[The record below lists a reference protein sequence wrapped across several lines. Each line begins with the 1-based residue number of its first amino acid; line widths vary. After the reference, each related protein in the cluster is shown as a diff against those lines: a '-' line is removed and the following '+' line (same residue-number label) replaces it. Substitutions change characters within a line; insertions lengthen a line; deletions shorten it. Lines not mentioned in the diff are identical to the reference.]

1 MLSRLLALVCLALL
15 PLASG
20 HASSITLEF
29 SATAFCPGGAPTSP
43 VTGTIVWD
51 AATPNSPIDSLTSI
65 SLTIAGHAYSVAEI
79 GFQDMGSDI
88 FAIGGTIEGVSAVR
102 PNTDDFAIFWDPSL
116 LLPSAFLYTTATTT
130 STTYRSLQFTRF
142 DFTAAQQVPEPAS
155 VLLLGGG
162 LAGLGILRRRKTG

>member
-29 SATAFCPGGAPTSP
+29 SATAFSPGGAPTSP

-51 AATPNSPIDSLTSI
+51 AATPNAPIDSLTSI

-88 FAIGGTIEGVSAVR
+88 FAIGGTIEGVSTVR
-102 PNTDDFAIFWDPSL
+102 SNTDDFVIFWDPSL
-116 LLPSAFLYTTATTT
+116 LLPSAFLYATAT
-130 STTYRSLQFTRF
+130 SSTYRSFQFTRF

-162 LAGLGILRRRKTG
+162 LVGLGILRRRKRG

>member
-29 SATAFCPGGAPTSP
+29 SATAFSPGGAPTSP

-102 PNTDDFAIFWDPSL
+102 PNTDDFAIFWDSSI

-130 STTYRSLQFTRF
+130 TTTYRSFQFTSF
-142 DFTAAQQVPEPAS
+142 DINAAQQVPEPAS

-162 LAGLGILRRRKTG
+162 LVGLGILRRRKTG

>member
-29 SATAFCPGGAPTSP
+29 SATAFSPGGAPSSP

-102 PNTDDFAIFWDPSL
+102 PNTDDFAIFWDSSL
-116 LLPSAFLYTTATTT
+116 LLPSAFLYPTATTT
-130 STTYRSLQFTRF
+130 PTTYRSFQFTSF
-142 DFTAAQQVPEPAS
+142 DINAAQQVPEPAS